1 MEHKNSSI
9 EEEIKRL
16 SQNLIDIRR
25 LTDKFEIDLKYASE
39 GNFMGKKIYPVPICA
54 LQIGTAQKLISV
66 NNELLKKDLKI
77 KIWDAYRPFSVQKLM
92 WEIMS
97 NHDFVADPE
106 RGGSIHN
113 SGYAVD
119 VTLVDLKGKE
129 LEMPTGFDDF
139 SEKASRKC
147 RTITEI
153 AAKNLAL
160 LTDVMVRHGF
170 RIIESEWWHYYD
182 EDFKERIPLD
192 IPLEEI

>member
-39 GNFMGKKIYPVPICA
+39 DNFMGKKIYPVPICA

-97 NHDFVADPE
+97 NHDFVADPA

-153 AAKNLAL
+153 AAKNLDL
-160 LTDVMVRHGF
+160 LTDVMVRNGF
-170 RIIESEWWHYYD
+170 RTIDSEWWHYYD